1 MSQDDKIES
10 FEDTYATQLAQ
21 RIRMAQNNMPATK
34 DWIDLNAE
42 LAQLK
47 YRALKA
53 KGFTDDQAL
62 TLITHGV
69 I

>member
-1 MSQDDKIES
+1 MSQDDKIEN
-10 FEDTYATQLAQ
+10 FEDAYATQLAQ
-21 RIRMAQNNMPATK
+21 RIRMAQNNMPATR

-42 LAQLK
+42 LTQLK

-62 TLITHGV
+62 TLITSGV